1 MDNIDRNVSSNCAI
15 FVNELKSYN
24 IDNSYIMLII
34 DITVTIFYACTIIIN
49 IIWLI
54 Y

>member
-24 IDNSYIMLII
+24 IDNTL
-34 DITVTIFYACTIIIN
+34 C
-49 IIWLI
+49 
-54 Y
+54 